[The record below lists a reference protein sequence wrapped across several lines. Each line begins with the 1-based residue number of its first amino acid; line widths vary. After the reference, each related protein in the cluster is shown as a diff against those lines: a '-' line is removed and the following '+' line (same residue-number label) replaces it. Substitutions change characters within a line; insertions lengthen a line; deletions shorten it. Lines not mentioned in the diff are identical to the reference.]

1 MRNFFAL
8 ISGGLFGSGLI
19 VAGVTDAYV
28 IHGWLDIFDQWTPQ
42 LGFFFVASAGVMAIG
57 WRLAKNQTHSLLG
70 EQMPQIINGKMDF
83 SLVLG
88 SILFGIGWGLAGI
101 CPGPSLAALSFW
113 WEQRHAIRWGNDR
126 RNDGCSSDQ
135 KRYAKY
141 SGAWSPY
148 CKLM

>member
-57 WRLAKNQTHSLLG
+57 WRLAKIQTHSLLG

-101 CPGPSLAALSFW
+101 CPGPSLAALSFGGSSGM
-113 WEQRHAIRWGNDR
+113 QFVGAMIAGMMVAVPIKNAM
-126 RNDGCSSDQ
+126 RNIAVLG
-135 KRYAKY
+135 R
-141 SGAWSPY
+141 PIVN
-148 CKLM
+148 